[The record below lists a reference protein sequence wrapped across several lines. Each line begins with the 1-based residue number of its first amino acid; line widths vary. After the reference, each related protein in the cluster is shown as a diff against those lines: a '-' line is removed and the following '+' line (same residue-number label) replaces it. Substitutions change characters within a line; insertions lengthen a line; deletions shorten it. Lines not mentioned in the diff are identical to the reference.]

1 MKVWLIAL
9 GLLLAL
15 LGTRAVQA
23 QEKVNVGA
31 ITCEQTLLGQIT
43 DSGSLMLWMSGYFHG
58 ARNNIVVDI
67 SGMKKNADEVLNYC
81 LDHPKTSL
89 MDAVKSVLG
98 GNK

>member
-15 LGTRAVQA
+15 VGTRAVQA
-23 QEKVNVGA
+23 QVKVNVGA
-31 ITCEQTLLGQIT
+31 ITCEQTLLDQIT
-43 DSGSLMLWMSGYFHG
+43 DSKFLTIWMSGYFHG
-58 ARNNIVVDI
+58 ARNNLVVDT
-67 SGMKKNADEVLNYC
+67 SAMKKNADEVLSYC
-81 LDHPKTSL
+81 LDHPKISL

>member
-15 LGTRAVQA
+15 LGTRSVQA
-23 QEKVNVGA
+23 QVKVNVGA
-31 ITCEQTLLGQIT
+31 ITCEQTVLDQIT
-43 DSGSLMLWMSGYFHG
+43 DARSLLLWMSGYFHG
-58 ARNNIVVDI
+58 ARNNLTVDT
-67 SGMKKNADEVLNYC
+67 SAMQKNADEVMQYC
-81 LDHPKTSL
+81 MHHPKISL

>member
-23 QEKVNVGA
+23 QVKVNVGA

-43 DSGSLMLWMSGYFHG
+43 DARSLALWMSGYIHG
-58 ARNNIVVDI
+58 ARNNLVVDI
-67 SGMKKNADEVLNYC
+67 SAMKKNQEELLKYC
-81 LDHPKTSL
+81 LDHPKISL